1 VREFFLPGQV
11 KLKEKKKNLYKR
23 YSSESINRRAI
34 AGFRK
39 TINVRRCYRFR
50 LVKSGYLLKNC
61 GIKIK

>member
-1 VREFFLPGQV
+1 MV
-11 KLKEKKKNLYKR
+11 KLKEKKKPLYKR
-23 YSSESINRRAI
+23 YSSESINKRAS

-61 GIKIK
+61 GINIK